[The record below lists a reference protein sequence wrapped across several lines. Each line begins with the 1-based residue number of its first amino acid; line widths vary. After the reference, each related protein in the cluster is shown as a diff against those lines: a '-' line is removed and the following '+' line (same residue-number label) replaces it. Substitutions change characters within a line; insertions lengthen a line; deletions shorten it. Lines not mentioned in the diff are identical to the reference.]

1 MAFSSVLDP
10 VLLPFMEALPAPY
23 NILLLS
29 FVITGSITLLY
40 KFMTDQKLMKEIK
53 QEMKDLQKE
62 MKQFRDQPE
71 KAMALQKKAFERQMK
86 YMMQSFKP
94 TLITL
99 LPIMLIFG
107 WLRLYYEG
115 LGNPDVLFGLSW
127 LWIYIIFSIVISIV
141 LRKVLKVH

>member
-1 MAFSSVLDP
+1 
-10 VLLPFMEALPAPY
+10 
-23 NILLLS
+23 
-29 FVITGSITLLY
+29 
-40 KFMTDQKLMKEIK
+40 MTDQKLMKEIK